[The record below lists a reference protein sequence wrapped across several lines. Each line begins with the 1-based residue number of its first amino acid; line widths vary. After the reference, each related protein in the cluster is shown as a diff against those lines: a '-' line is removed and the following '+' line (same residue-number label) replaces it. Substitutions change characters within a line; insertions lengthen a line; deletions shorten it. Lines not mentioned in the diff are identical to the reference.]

1 MHKDTLNLTAGCYQI
16 ELIDLG
22 QDGLD
27 FFANNDG
34 TGFFQIRK
42 LTSAPLAGFESNFGN
57 NIIHYFTVG
66 YGLSINE
73 TKNMGSFTCYPNP
86 AYEVLN
92 VDSKGFTG
100 NIRVQILDALGK
112 KVFQDTWTSNFLEN
126 KNQIDISNFEK
137 GLYIIQ
143 IADDYQTKSKSFF
156 HQ

>member
-1 MHKDTLNLTAGCYQI
+1 MCS
-16 ELIDLG
+16 
-22 QDGLD
+22 
-27 FFANNDG
+27 G
-34 TGFFQIRK
+34 T
-42 LTSAPLAGFESNFGN
+42 
-57 NIIHYFTVG
+57 
-66 YGLSINE
+66 
-73 TKNMGSFTCYPNP
+73 
-86 AYEVLN
+86 YEVLN

-112 KVFQDTWTSNFLEN
+112 IVFQDTWTSNFLEN